1 MQEGAP
7 PCGSSAHVHTYLPPL
22 SAAPA
27 ELAGLPEALP
37 AVQDAPDLELVR
49 QEARGAV
56 MEELRKE
63 ADEGMR
69 AFIAATQVR
78 GRGGPGGM
86 RCGLQHQGGC
96 WQDATYSCFSLVRRR
111 P

>member
-1 MQEGAP
+1 MRIVRT
-7 PCGSSAHVHTYLPPL
+7 HVHTHLPPL

-69 AFIAATQVR
+69 AFIAATQVL
-78 GRGGPGGM
+78 GRGG
-86 RCGLQHQGGC
+86 LLGC
-96 WQDATYSCFSLVRRR
+96 IAACSTREGAARTLPYSCFSLVRRR